1 MTADRQNVTPDD
13 IINADE
19 VVATPIWLWGLV
31 VGLGI
36 AIVGMLALIG
46 FKVATGGSA
55 DADQK
60 PIMPEPAT
68 AQISAEAHTISAS
81 PIMGFDSI
89 TIKRPQGLPLSD
101 ATLENGFVM
110 LRFAGDT
117 ADTLI
122 LVNGITGK
130 TSRIIIP
137 K

>member
-19 VVATPIWLWGLV
+19 VVTTPVWLWALV
-31 VGLGI
+31 IGLGI

-46 FKVATGGSA
+46 FKVATGGNA
-55 DADQK
+55 DAEQGQT
-60 PIMPEPAT
+60 MPEPVT

-81 PIMGFDSI
+81 PIVGFESI
-89 TIKRPQGLPLSD
+89 TIKRPQGALLSE
-101 ATLENGFVM
+101 TSFEKGVVM
-110 LRFAGDT
+110 LRFAGDM

-122 LVNGITGK
+122 LVDGITGK